1 MDINEFAE
9 RIFLNLPYD
18 PNSQQI
24 ELIAALARFCADA
37 APGYPLFLLNG
48 YAGTGKTSLTGAL
61 VRALHE
67 AGVST
72 VLMAPTGRA
81 AKVFGRFAHQMATTI
96 HRRIY
101 RGAEAGLVYGADTEV
116 AENSSVNTVFIV
128 DEASMIGDGEGVDSD
143 LNTARKS
150 LLEDLIQYVYS
161 GENCRLILLGDT
173 AQLPPVG
180 CDESPAM
187 NVETLKSFGLRV
199 SRAVLTQVVRQQ
211 KMSGILYNATW
222 LRKAMLRSPLPQPQI
237 AVSKFDDVDAVS
249 GEELEDKIS
258 SAYADDGE
266 AETLLVTR
274 SNKRAVAF
282 NLAIRTRILGREE
295 ELCRGERLMVAKNN
309 YLWSAK
315 VKGLDFV
322 ANGDMAEVEY
332 IYGTEEKYGFRF
344 ADVRL
349 RLPDRDISIECK
361 ILLDTLISES
371 PSLPHDKM
379 YALYNTALADPE
391 VFSPTTPMR
400 TRMRELRSNPYV
412 NAMQVKYAYAVTCH
426 KAQGGQWSQ
435 VFVDMGFI
443 PDDAYT
449 SLDFYRWL
457 YTAVTRSTS
466 QLYIINPA
474 ESLLR

>member
-24 ELIAALARFCADA
+24 ELIAALARFCSDA
-37 APGYPLFLLNG
+37 APGYPVFLLNG

-67 AGVST
+67 AGVGT

-81 AKVFGRFAHQMATTI
+81 AKVFGRFARQMATTI

-101 RGAEAGLVYGADTEV
+101 RGAESGLAFGGVAEV
-116 AENSSVNTVFIV
+116 AENTMVNTVFIV
-128 DEASMIGDGEGVDSD
+128 DEASMIGDGSAMESD
-143 LNTARKS
+143 GFVSRGS
-150 LLEDLIQYVYS
+150 LLEDLIHYVYS

-180 CDESPAM
+180 CSESPAM
-187 NVETLKSFGLRV
+187 NVDVLKSYGLRV

-211 KMSGILYNATW
+211 RMSGVLYNATW
-222 LRKAMLRSPLPQPQI
+222 LRKAMLRLPLPEPRI
-237 AVSKFDDVDAVS
+237 SVTRFEDVESVS
-249 GEELEDKIS
+249 GEDLEDKIS
-258 SAYADDGE
+258 TAYAESGE
-266 AETLLVTR
+266 SDTLLVTR
-274 SNKRAVAF
+274 SNKRAVGF
-282 NLAIRTRILGREE
+282 NLAIRARILGREE

-309 YLWSAK
+309 YLWSAR

-332 IYGTEEKYGFRF
+332 IYGMEEKYGFRF

-349 RLPDRDISIECK
+349 RLPDRDISLECK
-361 ILLDTLISES
+361 IMLDTLISES
-371 PSLPHDKM
+371 AALPRDRICG
-379 YALYNTALADPE
+379 LYDAALADPDL
-391 VFSPTTPMR
+391 FTPATPVR
-400 TRMRELRSNPYV
+400 TRMRLLRSDPYV
-412 NAMQVKYAYAVTCH
+412 NALQVKYAYAVTCH
-426 KAQGGQWSQ
+426 KAQGGQWSR
-435 VFVDMGFI
+435 VFVDMGYI
-443 PDDAYT
+443 PDEAYRT
-449 SLDFYRWL
+449 MDFYRWL

-466 QLYIINPA
+466 RLYIVNPA
-474 ESLLR
+474 EALVR